1 MRLTWVL
8 SARAVPRAQSLC
20 DAWAGAMRRPVRCD
34 AVRCGAMRRPVRPLR
49 FGTSGRTLLGRR
61 GARTRERA
69 DERRMMASAVMASES
84 ESTIAYSAD

>member
-1 MRLTWVL
+1 
-8 SARAVPRAQSLC
+8 
-20 DAWAGAMRRPVRCD
+20 
-34 AVRCGAMRRPVRPLR
+34 MRRPVRPLR